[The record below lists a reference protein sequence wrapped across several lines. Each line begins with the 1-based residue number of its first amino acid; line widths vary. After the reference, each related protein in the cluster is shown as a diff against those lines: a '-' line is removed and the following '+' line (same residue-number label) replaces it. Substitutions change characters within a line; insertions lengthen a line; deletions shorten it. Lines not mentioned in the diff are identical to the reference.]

1 MGYKNQFWEV
11 VLKYRS
17 SSCYLMHRKW
27 QQLFSL
33 LLFAALL
40 TSMLWPRPAVAHG
53 GVVIDSGFTDHFEWL
68 VSIDPYPIET
78 GQAMMTLL
86 VFDLATYDPV
96 SDLQVTVALAPPGTD
111 APVLQPGR
119 IERPDPVGDRP
130 AIYPGDYS
138 ERINLDQPGEW
149 ALQFVVEGG
158 ERSFTTIVLVPVKAA
173 PVGQVLSPMATPDVA
188 ATATVFAGNVQAA
201 RQQNSPLPGPLS
213 PLTTTVTTDMA
224 AVTTAGPLMI
234 LGLRWWLWGIAA
246 LIPLVMGW
254 LLWRTPQR
262 QDDDDE

>member
-1 MGYKNQFWEV
+1 M
-11 VLKYRS
+11 KYRS
-17 SSCYLMHRKW
+17 SSCCRLA
-27 QQLFSL
+27 QQQWWRQFGGWGLGMVL
-33 LLFAALL
+33 LAGL
-40 TSMLWPRPAVAHG
+40 LWPRAAAAHG

-78 GQAMMTLL
+78 GQATLTLL

-96 SDLQVTVALAPPGTD
+96 SDLQVTVALAPPGTTRPCCNPTELS
-111 APVLQPGR
+111 APIPLV
-119 IERPDPVGDRP
+119 IDPQL
-130 AIYPGDYS
+130 YPGDYS
-138 ERINLDQPGEW
+138 ERIHLDQPGEW

-188 ATATVFAGNVQAA
+188 ATATVFAGNVQTA
-201 RQQNSPLPGPLS
+201 RQQNSPLPGSVS
-213 PLTTTVTTDMA
+213 PLTTTAATDMA
-224 AVTTAGPLMI
+224 AVNAAAPLMI

-254 LLWRTPQR
+254 LLLRTPQR
-262 QDDDDE
+262 QEDEDDE